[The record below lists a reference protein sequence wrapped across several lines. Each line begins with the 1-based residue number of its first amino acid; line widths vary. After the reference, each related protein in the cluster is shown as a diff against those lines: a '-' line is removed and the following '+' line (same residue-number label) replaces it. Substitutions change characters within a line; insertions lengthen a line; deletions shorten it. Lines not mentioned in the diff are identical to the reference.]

1 MEQSNQR
8 SGVGIEGETGE
19 GKGGEHTTNQKQ
31 DVTISQRGR
40 NMTPNHSEAAL
51 ALSSTN
57 STTPTR
63 ARLTTI
69 SPIGSSG
76 LLSPSAKAS
85 STTSD
90 SDFFRTSHDDQQHGG
105 MRTTTAL
112 SREEQVTADLTSSRE
127 LELES
132 GQRTSMSDN
141 KVENAK
147 GKERSDQVDEVPS
160 ITVSLN
166 DFSSSSKKD
175 QESAGSK
182 EQIHAE
188 QKGTSNSPKKPVEAV
203 DFLTRRLRSAIGQ
216 EILLQDDDFDEDTD
230 EDGIMNKS
238 IHVERPTPAQSKSRD
253 SKSRL
258 GRNGTKES
266 ALNKGKEAA
275 NSSSAAWGWSTLT
288 TLPASLRIDQALQSL
303 SLRGEGN
310 EGASTSRTENQ
321 KSKASSHAHPIT
333 APASSD
339 ASSSLTMGSTLGKGF
354 ITAVDPRNWF
364 NAGDKEVTANVQK
377 TTSDRTQSQSD
388 PPLFNRT
395 PTGSFPASGSV
406 ASRKKKE
413 REHVKSKTQET
424 EQAAAASIAEKERKQ
439 AGGKV
444 EEHDLREEG
453 FGIPDEDLEKY
464 GGERYPAHEYL
475 ILSTA
480 GKPVFWSKISKARLI
495 RTRKMRQRRRTQQSD
510 LESRRAKGEDV
521 SKEAED
527 IQAREERFSKEEQ
540 NIQDEEDQMEATRV
554 GLLQA
559 IISNYA
565 ENDKKKLHETSAE
578 VLDLPRTGKTTFLL
592 RPPLYLVA
600 VSYWDEADSTL
611 RNHLE
616 YLHQAVI
623 SLVSASKL
631 NKLFDRAANFDL
643 KRLLQGTDNIL
654 DSLLTRLQLETIAMR
669 GALQPLRLNAAIRHD
684 VGAAL
689 IPTRSKQS
697 RPQDAL
703 YAVLLTRNGIVTL
716 ARRRKHSIHPVD
728 CHLLVNTVLSTNA
741 LKEGGTQSWV
751 PICLPK
757 FAPQGFLYAHV
768 SFLDD
773 EGKQDKNDK
782 IKDDTNGTPAN
793 NRHPDLGLVL
803 VTANPDGF
811 DDMSAWRERIV
822 GLLQE
827 NEMFKSLVRTARS
840 SEDEN
845 NDSQD
850 ETASKDTSTSIRYS
864 ADELGIAGLRHFC
877 FKWRSNVQSTSSSY
891 EDPYTPGTD
900 DHRRLLYLYGLAHEY
915 VTKSAKEN
923 AKAKKAGIDGGS
935 TDNSPALSE
944 AESASKLDG
953 RYEGASSETDDA
965 SSVHTTN
972 TSGRKSVESQKQ
984 AKGRPARPSSPPIVP
999 RSVLLSPKAATS
1011 SQAPSVASS
1020 AAGLLKQSMGIG
1032 TSQGRSTTSTHVIRT
1047 KDEAIL
1053 AWSTPP
1059 FELYICA
1066 SPHIPNTT
1074 LINMAK
1080 SVVKWVKQEEHQLF
1094 IVSAPIF

>member
-1 MEQSNQR
+1 MGTGKKSVE
-8 SGVGIEGETGE
+8 VEGR
-19 GKGGEHTTNQKQ
+19 EHTSNTNHETSTEQK
-31 DVTISQRGR
+31 GR
-40 NMTPNHSEAAL
+40 NVTQNHYEAAT
-51 ALSSTN
+51 ALSSTFLP
-57 STTPTR
+57 SPSR

-90 SDFFRTSHDDQQHGG
+90 SEFFQKSSDDQQHHSAS
-105 MRTTTAL
+105 RSTTAL
-112 SREEQVTADLTSSRE
+112 SKEDQSIADLTSSRE

-132 GQRTSMSDN
+132 EKGKSKSDR
-141 KVENAK
+141 KVERIDLA
-147 GKERSDQVDEVPS
+147 EEIPS

-166 DFSSSSKKD
+166 DFSSSQVKT
-175 QESAGSK
+175 QESSINN
-182 EQIHAE
+182 EQENAE
-188 QKGTSNSPKKPVEAV
+188 QKGTSKSPKKPTEAV
-203 DFLTRRLRSAIGQ
+203 DFLTKRLRSAIGQ
-216 EILLQDDDFDEDTD
+216 EILLQDDDEDEEEVN
-230 EDGIMNKS
+230 EDSMLKGS
-238 IHVERPTPAQSKSRD
+238 IHVERPAPARSESRD
-253 SKSRL
+253 SKSML
-258 GRNGTKES
+258 GRNGRAEAITKNRKDAS
-266 ALNKGKEAA
+266 T
-275 NSSSAAWGWSTLT
+275 SSSTAWGWSTLT

-303 SLRGEGN
+303 SFRSESN
-310 EGASTSRTENQ
+310 EGASTPSRSEIQ
-321 KSKASSHAHPIT
+321 KAKV
-333 APASSD
+333 SSD
-339 ASSSLTMGSTLGKGF
+339 ADAVSAPVSSEVTYATMGSTLGKGF
-354 ITAVDPRNWF
+354 ISVVDPRKWF
-364 NAGDKEVTANVQK
+364 VAEERDAGADVQQ
-377 TTSDRTQSQSD
+377 TTSKPAQAQSD
-388 PPLFNRT
+388 PPTINRI
-395 PTGSFPASGSV
+395 PTGSFPASSRV

-413 REHVKSKTQET
+413 REHVNAKVQEM
-424 EQAAAASIAEKERKQ
+424 EQATNASIAERERKQ

-444 EEHDLREEG
+444 EEHDLKEER
-453 FGIPDEDLEKY
+453 FGIPDEDLERY

-480 GKPVFWSKISKARLI
+480 GKPVFWSKISKSRLI
-495 RTRKMRQRRRTQQSD
+495 RTRQMRQRRRAQQAD
-510 LESRRAKGEDV
+510 LESKRAKGEDV
-521 SKEAED
+521 SKEAES
-527 IQAREERFSKEEQ
+527 IQVREERYSKEEQ
-540 NIQDEEDQMEATRV
+540 SIQDEEDQMEATRV

-565 ENDKKKLHETSAE
+565 ENDKKKLYETSAE
-578 VLDLPRTGKTTFLL
+578 VLALPKTGKTTFLL
-592 RPPLYLVA
+592 RPPLYLIA

-773 EGKQDKNDK
+773 EAKRN
-782 IKDDTNGTPAN
+782 KDEKAKDVSTAPASA
-793 NRHPDLGLVL
+793 RHPDLGLVL

-811 DDMSAWRERIV
+811 DDMSAWRDRIV

-827 NEMFKSLVRTARS
+827 NKMFKSLLQTARLSKGDKNDAQDDEAVSAAKNS
-840 SEDEN
+840 ST
-845 NDSQD
+845 
-850 ETASKDTSTSIRYS
+850 TAIRYS

-915 VTKSAKEN
+915 VIKSAKEN
-923 AKAKKAGIDGGS
+923 AKVKKAGASGGS
-935 TDNSPALSE
+935 TDASPALSE
-944 AESASKLDG
+944 AESASKSYGKDDG
-953 RYEGASSETDDA
+953 LSSETDDA

-972 TSGRKSVESQKQ
+972 TSGCKSVESQKQ
-984 AKGRPARPSSPPIVP
+984 GKGKSTSSNVPVRSSSPPIVP
-999 RSVLLSPKAATS
+999 RSVLLSPKAASTS
-1011 SQAPSVASS
+1011 QSPSVASS
-1020 AAGLLKQSMGIG
+1020 AADLLKQSMGIG
-1032 TSQGRSTTSTHVIRT
+1032 TSQSRSTTSTHVIRT
-1047 KDEAIL
+1047 QNEAIL

-1074 LINMAK
+1074 LISMAK